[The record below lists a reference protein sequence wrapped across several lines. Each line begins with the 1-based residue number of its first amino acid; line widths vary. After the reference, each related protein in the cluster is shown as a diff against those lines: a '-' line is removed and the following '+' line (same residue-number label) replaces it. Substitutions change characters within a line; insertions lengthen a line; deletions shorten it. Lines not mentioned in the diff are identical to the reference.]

1 MKKTLLTAVLLAA
14 ALMTGMSP
22 RAEAA
27 PCTYETIGHGTAG
40 FETAGLAGNGQSLE
54 FYYSEDCNRAA
65 VSLRSYAG
73 DIQTVSGE
81 PVLMAVLERAVFGV
95 RVDEPG
101 PATMDGYFLMD
112 EPFEDDPAVSREF
125 FSSGY
130 NWMGVYEF
138 ETGLY
143 RPEEHR
149 DLDGETRRVN
159 MDIDTSQPGEYGFT
173 AYSVLEYRVYTI
185 ADGDRLVSRT
195 VRTQLLEI
203 SGTLY
208 VN

>member
-1 MKKTLLTAVLLAA
+1 
-14 ALMTGMSP
+14 
-22 RAEAA
+22 
-27 PCTYETIGHGTAG
+27 
-40 FETAGLAGNGQSLE
+40 
-54 FYYSEDCNRAA
+54 
-65 VSLRSYAG
+65 
-73 DIQTVSGE
+73 
-81 PVLMAVLERAVFGV
+81 
-95 RVDEPG
+95 
-101 PATMDGYFLMD
+101 
-112 EPFEDDPAVSREF
+112 
-125 FSSGY
+125 
-130 NWMGVYEF
+130 MGVYEF

-159 MDIDTSQPGEYGFT
+159 RDIDASQPGEYGFT